1 MFAVFLSLVTV
12 LSASADLNI
21 TSDRTIEKTR
31 AKNGRSML
39 QFEGLMDLPGG
50 SNLRGS
56 RRKGKGGR
64 GGGSGSGGG
73 GDSSG
78 GGGRRKNRPQ
88 ALAAAVDE
96 IINNADRYN
105 QWWTGP
111 LSQDT
116 YSFKPVSWGAQHQP
130 GANAIFTTSVT
141 QGGADRFICSSPND
155 LKLFFG
161 TARKVFQGD
170 IVLAL
175 ETGYSATVKAI
186 LQHYNVVVYEIPHD
200 LCSKATRSIFCG
212 NEEERV
218 PASVFRYYFYELWA
232 VHYSPES
239 LLMVADFRD
248 IVFQS
253 DPFEYHK
260 EGWFPEHQLVVFQ
273 EFHPNMVI
281 NR

>member
-1 MFAVFLSLVTV
+1 
-12 LSASADLNI
+12 
-21 TSDRTIEKTR
+21 
-31 AKNGRSML
+31 ML

-50 SNLRGS
+50 PANNLRGS
-56 RRKGKGGR
+56 RRKKSKGGR
-64 GGGSGSGGG
+64 GGGGRGGMDNDGGSGDGSGG
-73 GDSSG
+73 S
-78 GGGRRKNRPQ
+78 GRRKNRPQ
-88 ALAAAVDE
+88 ALAVEVDE

-116 YSFKPVSWGAQHQP
+116 YSFKPAVWGAQHQP
-130 GANAIFTTSVT
+130 SANAIFTTSVT

-161 TARKVFQGD
+161 TARKVFSGD

-175 ETGYSATVKAI
+175 ETGYSDTAKAI
-186 LQHYNVVVYEIPHD
+186 LKHYNIIVYEIPHD

-212 NEEERV
+212 SEDERV

-232 VHYSPES
+232 VHYSVES
-239 LLMVADFRD
+239 LLMLADFRD

-253 DPFEYHK
+253 DPFEYHRS
-260 EGWFPEHQLVVFQ
+260 EWYPEHQLVVFQ
-273 EFHPNMVI
+273 EFHPNMVSGSVVSNPPTFASRPI
-281 NR
+281 CVISLDIL